1 MKRKIA
7 QVIFN
12 LPIET
17 RFDYAIPVSML
28 GKVSVGARVKVGFGN
43 KRLIGYVVALKEK
56 SEFRHLKPILS
67 LIDETP
73 ILDED
78 LLSQLKELADYYC
91 CSLGEMIEISLP
103 QAIRK
108 GKQVDILHKGKIVS
122 NVPSG
127 KPEVSVLK
135 DLPEQEKWDFYLGK
149 IRTVL
154 SAQRDVIFLVPEISY
169 IKDYFD
175 KLEAEFSGRV
185 AVLYGTQNPNQGL
198 HEWARIKNSQA
209 SIVIGVISAVF
220 APVNN
225 LGLIIIE
232 EEDNYAYKH
241 DQSPHYHS
249 RSVAYMRVEKEKAS
263 LVLSSTTISLE
274 TFSQIKQ
281 KNAKLVEPKGTV
293 SKTIDVKLLDTNEER
308 FRQRKR
314 DFILSSFLENNI
326 QNTLASGGKVML
338 FMNRKGFST
347 FIQCRSCGYSLKCPR
362 CNISLTY
369 HYDKKSLTC
378 RYCNYKTQALSIC
391 PNCQAAYM
399 RYSGIGTEK
408 LESEMHRMF
417 PQAKIRRW
425 DKESSLPADDFDI
438 LISTQISL
446 KKHNFSVDLLGVL
459 KPDASLNRIDF
470 RAAEKTY
477 SLLYRL
483 RKITANKMIIQTS
496 NPTHYI
502 MQAIYKNDPDYFYKQ
517 ELNNRRELGFPPFR
531 HLVQV
536 NLRGKINDR
545 VKEVSFALFD
555 TLTKSNKAKT
565 IEIYEPSP
573 SIPSKLRGNF
583 YWNILLKGSSVKNI
597 CSLIHK
603 PILEYKRKSGVITTI
618 NVDL

>member
-1 MKRKIA
+1 
-7 QVIFN
+7 
-12 LPIET
+12 
-17 RFDYAIPVSML
+17 
-28 GKVSVGARVKVGFGN
+28 
-43 KRLIGYVVALKEK
+43 
-56 SEFRHLKPILS
+56 
-67 LIDETP
+67 
-73 ILDED
+73 
-78 LLSQLKELADYYC
+78 
-91 CSLGEMIEISLP
+91 
-103 QAIRK
+103 
-108 GKQVDILHKGKIVS
+108 
-122 NVPSG
+122 
-127 KPEVSVLK
+127 
-135 DLPEQEKWDFYLGK
+135 
-149 IRTVL
+149 
-154 SAQRDVIFLVPEISY
+154 
-169 IKDYFD
+169 
-175 KLEAEFSGRV
+175 
-185 AVLYGTQNPNQGL
+185 
-198 HEWARIKNSQA
+198 
-209 SIVIGVISAVF
+209 
-220 APVNN
+220 
-225 LGLIIIE
+225 IE